1 MGKGME
7 SSRILELRQIR
18 SRRPRESAAGKYA
31 RKYSEDYRL
40 FPTGAPGSTPPR
52 EVSSFAMFAKRRWKV
67 AVLSL
72 ALVLFIEIFIFNIP
86 FWSSR
91 TMQTRTL
98 VLSTSNFT
106 NVTPTTGGWTTTAA
120 DPTVTITNPENQNI
134 EYVHLNQSTSAPKA
148 DTYNYTL
155 YVFFKDGATPYSD
168 NNQRGS
174 AFTGDYES
182 RYINLGGRSHK
193 VQIQF
198 DIASGLF
205 LPFTSITVN
214 PHIGFK
220 FSLLRFL
227 LMLLLGLFAVFLGPN
242 SPLWRWRLDDWG
254 GFEIGTLCVSTLLI
268 MLFYV
273 LIFYM
278 SDSWN
283 IWTGS
288 SATGAYWGSFTSFNQ
303 YGNLANSLLHG
314 HTWLDLPV
322 PAPLKAMQNPYDPL
336 SRMKVIEQNPGMKV
350 YWDHAF
356 YNGKYYCYFGVIP
369 AIIFF
374 MPFQLITGKEMESCW
389 AILIAVL
396 IAAVFASLL
405 LVRMCKIW
413 FPNISFG
420 AVLLASWMLGIGGGI
435 LYHVFTASF
444 YSVPEASSY
453 MFSMAGLW
461 CWFESLRQR
470 KEDGDRKRVDAWWIF
485 FGSLFMAC
493 NLGCRPS
500 YIFLCFLAI
509 PIFWTAVFKDRTLFS
524 KRGLFAT
531 IWAFVPFFLVFIP
544 LFLYNFVRFR
554 SFFTFGN
561 TYQLTGFDATHPA
574 FTRMSAAQGI
584 FYYLFQPMNLTTS
597 FPFVGLTSTPSAI
610 FYPIEPYEGGYFAF
624 IAPFA
629 LILFAVPWI
638 FSRSRRVE
646 LSGEMNGGMFE
657 GKSARRS
664 VMGFVWTALASE
676 FFVLCMDSYLGGISQ
691 RYISD
696 FGVGFALA
704 AICCYFSLFPAAGRR
719 LSPGSKLLVLAAV
732 TAVCLCLILEFFE
745 TFTVGRYG
753 SLLSYCP
760 QHYFPV
766 KDWFLFL
773 S

>member
-1 MGKGME
+1 MK
-7 SSRILELRQIR
+7 SSSSLLELRQIR
-18 SRRPRESAAGKYA
+18 SRRPKESAAGRYA
-31 RKYSEDYRL
+31 RSYSEDSPV
-40 FPTGAPGSTPPR
+40 FPSGAPAPIAPR
-52 EVSSFAMFAKRRWKV
+52 ELSSFRMFIKRRWKV
-67 AVLSL
+67 ALLSL
-72 ALVLFIEIFIFNIP
+72 VIALFVEIFIFNLP

-91 TMQTRTL
+91 TTRTDT
-98 VLSTSNFT
+98 VNLSTSNLT
-106 NVTPTTGGWTTTAA
+106 NVTPTAGGWMTTSAN
-120 DPTVTITNPENQNI
+120 PSVTITNPENRNI
-134 EYVHLNQSTSAPKA
+134 KYVHLNQSSSAPQWA
-148 DTYNYTL
+148 TYNCTL
-155 YVFFKDGATPYSD
+155 YTFYGNGITPNLGGTAS
-168 NNQRGS
+168 S
-174 AFTGDYES
+174 VSTGLYRS

-193 VQIQF
+193 IKIQF
-198 DIASGLF
+198 DVASGTF

-214 PHIGFK
+214 PHIGFH
-220 FSLLRFL
+220 FSLIRFA

-254 GFEIGTLCVSTLLI
+254 GFEIWTLCLSTLFV
-268 MLFYV
+268 MLFYI

-278 SDSWN
+278 SNSWN
-283 IWTGS
+283 VWRGS
-288 SATGAYWGSFTSFNQ
+288 SPQGAGWGQWTSFNQ

-314 HTWLDLPV
+314 HAWLNLPV
-322 PAPLKAMQNPYDPL
+322 PAPLKDMQNPYDPL
-336 SRMKVIEQNPGMKV
+336 LRMQVIQSNPGMKV
-350 YWDHAF
+350 FWDHAF

-369 AIIFF
+369 AIVFF
-374 MPFQLITGKEMESCW
+374 MPFEIITGKEMESCW

-396 IAAVFASLL
+396 IAAIFATLL

-461 CWFESLRQR
+461 CWFESLRQ
-470 KEDGDRKRVDAWWIF
+470 KKKDGGRKRVDAWWIF

-493 NLGCRPS
+493 NLGCRPG

-509 PIFWTAVFKDRTLFS
+509 PIFWTAVFKERLLFS
-524 KRGLFAT
+524 RKGLFAT
-531 IWAFVPFFLVFIP
+531 IMAFIPFFLVFIP
-544 LFLYNFVRFR
+544 LFIYNHVRFG

-561 TYQLTGFDATHPA
+561 TYQLTGFDATDPA
-574 FTRMSAAQGI
+574 FTRMSAIEGL
-584 FYYLFQPMNLTTS
+584 FYYLFQPMNLTTA
-597 FPFVGLTSTPSAI
+597 FPFVGLTGTPFPL
-610 FYPIEPYEGGYFAF
+610 FYPMEPFEGGYFAF

-646 LSGEMNGGMFE
+646 LAGEMSGGMFE
-657 GKSARRS
+657 GGSSRRS
-664 VMGFVWTALASE
+664 VMGFVWTALASG
-676 FFVLCMDSYLGGISQ
+676 FFVMCMDSYLGGISQ

-696 FGVGFALA
+696 FGVAFVLA
-704 AICCYFSLFPAAGRR
+704 AICCYFSLFPVPGRR
-719 LSPGSKLLVLAAV
+719 LTPGYKLLILAAV
-732 TAVCLCLILEFFE
+732 VTVCLCLILEFFE

-753 SLLSYCP
+753 SLLSYSP

>member
-1 MGKGME
+1 ME
-7 SSRILELRQIR
+7 SSSRILELRQVR
-18 SRRPRESAAGKYA
+18 SRRPKESAAGRYA
-31 RKYSEDYRL
+31 RSYVEDDRV
-40 FPTGAPGSTPPR
+40 FPTGSPGNLSPR
-52 EVSSFAMFAKRRWKV
+52 ELSSFSIFIRRRWKV

-72 ALVLFIEIFIFNIP
+72 VLALFVEIFIFNMP

-91 TMQTRTL
+91 TTQTRT
-98 VLSTSNFT
+98 VEFSTSDLT
-106 NVTPTTGGWTTTAA
+106 NVTPTTGGWMTTAA
-120 DPTVTITNPENQNI
+120 NPTLTITNPENQNI
-134 EYVHLNQSTSAPKA
+134 KYIHLNQSASAPKW

-155 YVFFKDGATPYSD
+155 FVFFKDGNTPYSD
-168 NNQRGS
+168 NNDQGNVS
-174 AFTGDYES
+174 TGLYRS
-182 RYINLGGRSHK
+182 RYINFGGRSHK

-198 DIASGLF
+198 DMASGLF

-214 PHIGFK
+214 PHVGFH
-220 FSLLRFL
+220 FSLIRFA

-254 GFEIGTLCVSTLLI
+254 GFEIWTLCVSTLFI

-278 SDSWN
+278 SDSWS
-283 IWTGS
+283 IWTG
-288 SATGAYWGSFTSFNQ
+288 AGRTGAYWGSYTSFNQ

-322 PAPLKAMQNPYDPL
+322 PAPLKAMQNPYDPFT
-336 SRMKVIEQNPGMKV
+336 RMQIIQQNPGMKV
-350 YWDHAF
+350 FWDHAF
-356 YNGKYYCYFGVIP
+356 YHGKYYCYFGVIP
-369 AIIFF
+369 AIVFF
-374 MPFQLITGKEMESCW
+374 MPFEMITGKEMESCW
-389 AILIAVL
+389 AILMAVL
-396 IAAVFASLL
+396 IAAVFATLL

-453 MFSMAGLW
+453 MFSMVGLW

-470 KEDGDRKRVDAWWIF
+470 KKAGGRRRVDAWWIF

-493 NLGCRPS
+493 NLGCRPG

-509 PIFWTAVFKDRTLFS
+509 PIFWTAVFKERLLFS
-524 KRGLFAT
+524 RKGLFAT
-531 IWAFVPFFLVFIP
+531 IMVFIPFFLVFIP
-544 LFLYNFVRFR
+544 LFIYNHARFG

-561 TYQLTGFDATHPA
+561 TYQLTGFDASHPA
-574 FTRMSAAQGI
+574 FTRMSAAKGI

-597 FPFVGLTSTPSAI
+597 FPFVGLTGTPSLL
-610 FYPIEPYEGGYFAF
+610 FYPIEPYEGGYFTF

-629 LILFAVPWI
+629 LILFSVPWI

-646 LSGEMNGGMFE
+646 LSGELNGGMFE
-657 GKSARRS
+657 GKSVRRS
-664 VMGFVWTALASE
+664 VMGFVWTALASG
-676 FFVLCMDSYLGGISQ
+676 FFVMCMDSYLGGISQ

-696 FGVGFALA
+696 FGVAFTLA
-704 AICCYFSLFPAAGRR
+704 AICCYLSLFSVAGKRIG
-719 LSPGSKLLVLAAV
+719 PGHKLLILSAV
-732 TAVCLCLILEFFE
+732 VVVCLCLILEFFE

-753 SLLSYCP
+753 SLISYCP